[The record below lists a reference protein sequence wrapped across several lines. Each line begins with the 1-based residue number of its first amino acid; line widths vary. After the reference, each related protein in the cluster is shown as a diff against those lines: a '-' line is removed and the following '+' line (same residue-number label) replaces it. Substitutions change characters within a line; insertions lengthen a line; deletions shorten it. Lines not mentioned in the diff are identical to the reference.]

1 MYSMGPFVSSAP
13 DGVAMEI
20 DLKKAIATYLKDV
33 AEWSKETEL
42 ATPDADL
49 NLEGP
54 GEEDDVSDE
63 ED

>member
-1 MYSMGPFVSSAP
+1 
-13 DGVAMEI
+13 MEI

-42 ATPDADL
+42 ATPDAEL